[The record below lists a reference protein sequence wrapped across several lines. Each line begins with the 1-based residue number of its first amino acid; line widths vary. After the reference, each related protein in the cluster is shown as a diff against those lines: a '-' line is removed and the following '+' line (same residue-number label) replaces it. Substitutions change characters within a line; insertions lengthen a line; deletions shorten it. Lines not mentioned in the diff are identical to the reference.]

1 MPRDIPV
8 GNGSL
13 LINVDRQYQVR
24 DIYWPHVGQE
34 NHTAGHPCRFGV
46 WVDGQFRWLS
56 DPGWQRHLGYL
67 HCTLVTDVELNHPE
81 LDVRLV
87 CHDAVDFDQDLYLRQ
102 ITVHNGADRQREVRL
117 FFAHDLHI
125 SGFDVGDSA
134 YYEPLRLAVFHYKAK
149 SWFMINTARDTPDG
163 AVLGVD
169 QWAVGVKET
178 GGAEGTWRDA
188 EDGRLSGNAVAQG
201 SVDSVVALH
210 LSVPARGEAT
220 GWYWMAVG
228 ADFRAVTRINR
239 MVRERGPAA
248 FLKRTRDYWTL
259 WADKESEV
267 PGLPPEIAHLYRH
280 SLLILRT
287 QIDNDGAILAAN
299 DFDITRF
306 ARDTYAYMWP
316 RDGALVAAALVA
328 AGYSEVT
335 RRFFAFC
342 HQVITDEGYLLH
354 RYTPDG
360 ALASSW
366 HGWYADGK
374 RQLPVQEDET
384 ALVLWALWRHFRR
397 FRDVEFIKPHYRG
410 LITRAANWMV
420 GYRDAASGLPL
431 DSWDLWEERRGVFAW
446 TVGATWGGLRAAADF
461 SEAFGE
467 LGLAETYR
475 RAADEIRAG
484 VERHLWSD
492 ELGRYVRMIGRRD
505 DGGWE
510 VDPVID
516 ASLVGL
522 WYFGMLPVDDPRVI
536 ATMEAIRS
544 RLWVKTPVGGL
555 ARYENDDYQRVS
567 QDTENVPG
575 NPWFICTLWLADW
588 IIAAAKTAAD
598 LEPAEEML
606 RWAADHALPSGV
618 MAEQVHPYTNEPLSV
633 SPLTW
638 SHAAFVA
645 TVHALVERRAAL
657 AGVSH

>member
-1 MPRDIPV
+1 M
-8 GNGSL
+8 
-13 LINVDRQYQVR
+13 
-24 DIYWPHVGQE
+24 
-34 NHTAGHPCRFGV
+34 
-46 WVDGQFRWLS
+46 
-56 DPGWQRHLGYL
+56 
-67 HCTLVTDVELNHPE
+67 
-81 LDVRLV
+81 
-87 CHDAVDFDQDLYLRQ
+87 
-102 ITVHNGADRQREVRL
+102 
-117 FFAHDLHI
+117 
-125 SGFDVGDSA
+125 
-134 YYEPLRLAVFHYKAK
+134 
-149 SWFMINTARDTPDG
+149 
-163 AVLGVD
+163 
-169 QWAVGVKET
+169 
-178 GGAEGTWRDA
+178 
-188 EDGRLSGNAVAQG
+188 
-201 SVDSVVALH
+201 
-210 LSVPARGEAT
+210 
-220 GWYWMAVG
+220 
-228 ADFRAVTRINR
+228 
-239 MVRERGPAA
+239 
-248 FLKRTRDYWTL
+248 
-259 WADKESEV
+259 
-267 PGLPPEIAHLYRH
+267 
-280 SLLILRT
+280 
-287 QIDNDGAILAAN
+287 
-299 DFDITRF
+299 
-306 ARDTYAYMWP
+306 
-316 RDGALVAAALVA
+316 
-328 AGYSEVT
+328 
-335 RRFFAFC
+335 
-342 HQVITDEGYLLH
+342 
-354 RYTPDG
+354 
-360 ALASSW
+360 
-366 HGWYADGK
+366 
-374 RQLPVQEDET
+374 QEDET